1 MIMALKKERKKVKKY
16 KYFTREIQRLWRTS
30 ANETLII
37 VGALETVASLDEYMR
52 MLDIEQREVDGVVD

>member
-1 MIMALKKERKKVKKY
+1 MALKKERKKVKKY